1 MANAPD
7 PTMAALVSV
16 RHWRD
21 KAQLA
26 RFAVEGH
33 GFGDSDGG
41 FGITYPG
48 DLDEHDR
55 AAEGV
60 IPDGYVSA
68 YGFWGEERGGYEVL
82 VPQGLYH
89 RVLAEVLECV
99 GLPREAATVRSLGG
113 PPD

>member
-1 MANAPD
+1 
-7 PTMAALVSV
+7 MAALVSV

-26 RFAVEGH
+26 HFAVEGH

-55 AAEGV
+55 AVEGAV
-60 IPDGYVSA
+60 IPDGYVLA

-89 RVLAEVLECV
+89 HVLAEVLECV

-113 PPD
+113 PPG